1 MKSMVF
7 DAPKDVHV
15 PFPGGAMVFAFNWI
29 DLTPLSRKLLPHP
42 EALLSQKT
50 TWSSDQ
56 TRKTVYFRNEIVA
69 A

>member
-15 PFPGGAMVFAFNWI
+15 PFPGGAMVFALNWI
-29 DLTPLSRKLLPHP
+29 DLTLPSQKLSPHP
-42 EALLSQKT
+42 EALLSQET

-56 TRKTVYFRNEIVA
+56 TRKTVYFKNEIVVA
-69 A
+69 